1 MTTSRGA
8 SVHKTHYLSIASL
21 CVSAVASAQSVA
33 TLTPQVR
40 NFVAVGDSVVA
51 LTNVTTIDG
60 TGSAPRTGQ
69 TIVIRGNRIA
79 DVGPTASVRVPAG
92 ARVMLLGGSTV
103 IPGIVGM
110 HDHLFYMAAGG
121 RANQM
126 SFTGPRLYLA
136 SGVTTIRTTGGRSP
150 YAEINTREAIDA
162 GRVPGPRVHLTAP
175 YITGGTGG
183 SGGSMA
189 EVNSPEAARRFV
201 AYWAQEGVEWI
212 KAYTDIRSADLKAAI
227 DEAHKRGIKVTGH
240 LCSVT
245 FREAVDLGID
255 NLEHGLF
262 TNTDFDPQKKPD
274 VCPPNSMVRV
284 SVASMTSDTAKS
296 VIQKMVAKG
305 VGMTSTLAV
314 YEMFF
319 ANRPVKDERTLEAMA
334 PEVRAA
340 YLEFRSSI
348 DTASS
353 PVLTAAML
361 RNAMAFDK
369 EFVAAGGRLA
379 AGVDPTGFGGAL
391 AGFGDQRNY
400 ELLIEAGFTPAQTIQ
415 IMSANGARILGVY
428 DKLGSIERGKLADL
442 VVLDGDLVRDP
453 SVIRK
458 VTTVFK
464 DGVGYD
470 SAKLIAAVKG
480 RVGID

>member
-8 SVHKTHYLSIASL
+8 SVHKTRYLSIASL

-284 SVASMTSDTAKS
+284 SLASMTSDTAKS

>member
-1 MTTSRGA
+1 MHNTR
-8 SVHKTHYLSIASL
+8 VLSILSL
-21 CVSAVASAQSVA
+21 CLSAVASAQSAA

-40 NFVAVGDSVVA
+40 SFVAVGDSVVA
-51 LTNVTTIDG
+51 LTNVTIIDG
-60 TGSAPRTGQ
+60 TGTAPKTGQ
-69 TIVIRGNRIA
+69 TIVIRGNSIA
-79 DVGPTASVRVPAG
+79 DVGPAANVRVPAG
-92 ARVMLLGGSTV
+92 ARVMQLGGSTV

-150 YAEINTREAIDA
+150 YAEINTKEAIDA

-189 EVNSPEAARRFV
+189 EINSPDAARRFV

-212 KAYTDIRSADLKAAI
+212 KAYADIRSADLKAAI

-274 VCPPNSMVRV
+274 ICPPNSMVRV
-284 SVASMTSDTAKS
+284 SVASMTSDTARS

-305 VGMTSTLAV
+305 IGMTSTLAV

-319 ANRPVKDERTLEAMA
+319 ANRPVKDERTLEAMS

-340 YLEFRSSI
+340 YLNFRSTL
-348 DTASS
+348 DTASA

-361 RNAMAFDK
+361 SNAMAFDRA
-369 EFVAAGGRLA
+369 FVAGGGRLA

-400 ELLIEAGFTPAQTIQ
+400 ELLVEAGFTPAQTIQ
-415 IMSANGARILGVY
+415 IMSANGAKILGVY
-428 DKLGSIERGKLADL
+428 DKIGSIERGKLADL
-442 VVLDGDLVRDP
+442 VVLDGNLASDP
-453 SVIRK
+453 AVIRK

>member
-1 MTTSRGA
+1 M
-8 SVHKTHYLSIASL
+8 HYTRIVLIASL
-21 CVSAVASAQSVA
+21 CVSTVASAQSAA
-33 TLTPQVR
+33 TLTPQVQ
-40 NFVAVGDSVVA
+40 NFVSVADSVVV
-51 LTNVTTIDG
+51 LMDVTIIDG
-60 TGSAPRTGQ
+60 TGSAPKTGQ

-79 DVGPTASVRVPAG
+79 DIGPVARVPLPTG
-92 ARVMLLGGSTV
+92 GRLMQLNGSTV
-103 IPGIVGM
+103 IPGLVGM
-110 HDHLFYMAAGG
+110 HDHLFYTAAGG
-121 RANQM
+121 RAVQM
-126 SFTGPRLYLA
+126 GFTGPRLYLA
-136 SGVTTIRTTGGRSP
+136 SGVTTIRTTGGRAP
-150 YAEINTREAIDA
+150 YAEINTKAAIDA

-183 SGGSMA
+183 TAGSMA
-189 EVNSPEAARRFV
+189 EITSPEAARRFV

-240 LCSVT
+240 LCSVS

-296 VIQKMVAKG
+296 VIQKMIAKG

-314 YEMFF
+314 YETFF
-319 ANRPVKDERTLEAMA
+319 QNRPVKDERTLEAMS

-340 YLEFRSSI
+340 YLNFRGTL
-348 DTASS
+348 DTASA
-353 PVLTAAML
+353 PALTAAML
-361 RNAMAFDK
+361 KNAMVFDRA
-369 EFVAAGGRLA
+369 FVAAGGRLA

-400 ELLIEAGFTPAQTIQ
+400 ELLVEAGFTPAQTIQ
-415 IMSANGARILGVY
+415 IMSANGAKILGVY

-442 VVLDGDLVRDP
+442 VVLEGDLTKDP
-453 SVIRK
+453 GVIRK